1 MRSSVYQ
8 FFKSPTLLEDG
19 DGRQYQY
26 FKCAAPKSC
35 KAAAKGISRYQTNKD
50 GSKAADRS
58 STSNLMKHA
67 KKCWGA
73 DVVKARMQGVEAQAK
88 DGSIFS
94 AFARAK
100 DRPVAP
106 SNHTLTEAELRC
118 ASFSLFINYAEILT
132 NTVTRAHIVRWIAEN
147 NRPLSIVE
155 DREFKYILGAGRPE
169 FRLPGRRTVARDL
182 HAAYQHSRSYVQT
195 LLEEYPGRL
204 SFSTDAWTSPN
215 HRAFVAWIVHLQHE
229 GELLS
234 FPLDVYEVPEV

>member
-1 MRSSVYQ
+1 
-8 FFKSPTLLEDG
+8 
-19 DGRQYQY
+19 
-26 FKCAAPKSC
+26 KSC

-106 SNHTLTEAELRC
+106 SDRTLTEAE
-118 ASFSLFINYAEILT
+118 
-132 NTVTRAHIVRWIAEN
+132 
-147 NRPLSIVE
+147 LSIVE

-182 HAAYQHSRSYVQT
+182 HTAYQRSRSYVQT